1 MLAGG
6 RFSRA
11 YLADAE
17 VRAAVGFP
25 LSRSPHQDG
34 SSSSVT
40 QLNKQDRTVET
51 GICLDGSSTVCSG
64 RVPKTVSRDS
74 TLNEAKLAATYVADF
89 ELRCSKLAAHGTTDA
104 GSTPATFW
112 PQF

>member
-1 MLAGG
+1 M
-6 RFSRA
+6 A

-40 QLNKQDRTVET
+40 QRNRQDPTVET
-51 GICLDGSSTVCSG
+51 GICLETVCSG

-74 TLNEAKLAATYVADF
+74 TLNEAKLADYPSLSTYVADF
-89 ELRCSKLAAHGTTDA
+89 ELRCSKLGRSRDN
-104 GSTPATFW
+104 
-112 PQF
+112 